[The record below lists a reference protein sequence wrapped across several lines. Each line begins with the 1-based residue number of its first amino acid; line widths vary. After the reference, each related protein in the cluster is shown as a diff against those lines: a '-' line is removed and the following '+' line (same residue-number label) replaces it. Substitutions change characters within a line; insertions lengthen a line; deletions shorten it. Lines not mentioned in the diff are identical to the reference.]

1 MQLELI
7 HETAEDALKSAIAV
21 LGGPKKVA
29 CQLRPSWEAERARSW
44 LSNALDPARPE
55 KLEINDVIWI
65 LREAKRAGFHQAM
78 QYLAQ
83 QCEYEARPIE
93 PQEHE
98 AALVSVIQS
107 AAETV
112 RKASAQL
119 ESLRTSNAVRVIKTA

>member
-7 HETAEDALKSAIAV
+7 HENALDALRSAIAV

-29 CQLRPSWEAERARSW
+29 AQLRPSWEPERAQKW
-44 LSNALDPARPE
+44 LNNALDDSRPE
-55 KLEINDVIWI
+55 KLEVNDVLWI

-93 PQEHE
+93 PEEHE
-98 AALVSVIQS
+98 AALVSVMQS
-107 AAETV
+107 AAETL

-119 ESLRTSNAVRVIKTA
+119 ESLRGSNAVRVVK